1 MAIVRR
7 LASPWKDERKRNA
20 RIAGVTRG
28 QRVGGDPIVLASGQA
43 LDTARALDHDGGR
56 GHGTI
61 GALVGVQ
68 RTHELSLYF
77 HE

>member
-1 MAIVRR
+1 M
-7 LASPWKDERKRNA
+7 
-20 RIAGVTRG
+20 
-28 QRVGGDPIVLASGQA
+28 VLASRQA
-43 LDTARALDHDGGR
+43 LDTTRVLHRDGGR

-77 HE
+77 HA